1 MGNRRQ
7 IKTYE
12 YEVAR
17 HQAAR
22 MVFDESKLQAVMS
35 KRGAFMRVGKY
46 ESSEGSTAGTAITFL
61 LIGLGAGALVGLL
74 FAPKAGKQIRK
85 ELPRQY
91 EDARDTID
99 DWTGQ
104 AKEVAED
111 ALERGQEIA
120 DELRDRVA
128 PLAAA

>member
-1 MGNRRQ
+1 
-7 IKTYE
+7 
-12 YEVAR
+12 
-17 HQAAR
+17 
-22 MVFDESKLQAVMS
+22 
-35 KRGAFMRVGKY
+35 MRVGKY

-85 ELPRQY
+85 ELRRQY

-99 DWTGQ
+99 DWKGQ

-128 PLAAA
+128 PLAAAMKRR